1 MSDTEKMRRHEQLML
16 RMGDRNGA
24 DFLLAEQVGLVSP
37 EEIFAATQ
45 SCTGCSAVDSCE
57 SHLDNGREGIPSYC
71 RNDGLIRRLAGDLH
85 DLGIVDH

>member
-45 SCTGCSAVDSCE
+45 SCTGCSAVLTS
-57 SHLDNGREGIPSYC
+57 SPTKRTGSSTGGIFTWRSLP
-71 RNDGLIRRLAGDLH
+71 R
-85 DLGIVDH
+85 